1 MKHYR
6 LKDLQQ
12 TKTGFTDL
20 FVLTHEDLTVDTND
34 LLQNVALCTLNAGD
48 VVFDKTVAQIKTAFT
63 PDPSANATVTLSVG
77 RTGTAYTDL
86 LAASNLN
93 NAGTQIAAGVAYA
106 AGASVANQVIAS
118 DSTVVYAQFD
128 ITDTDGNLAAH
139 TAGEVHVWMAISRSA
154 DRAVQA

>member
-6 LKDLQQ
+6 LKTLQQ

-20 FVLTHEDLTVDTND
+20 FVLTHEDLTVSTDD
-34 LLQNVALCTLNAGD
+34 LLQNIALCTLKAGD
-48 VVFDKTVAQIKTAFT
+48 VVFDRTTMQIKTAFT

-77 RTGTAYTDL
+77 RTSTGYTDL

-106 AGASVANQVIAS
+106 AAGGVANQVIAA
-118 DSTVVYAQFD
+118 DDTVVYAQFD
-128 ITDTDGNLAAH
+128 INDADGNLAAH
-139 TAGEVHVWMAISRSA
+139 TAGELHVWMAISRSA
-154 DRAVQA
+154 DRNIQA